1 MNFLTQIL
9 SKELASKSNKN
20 KFKLSQR
27 VAFISAFLGSFALVV
42 AFGVLDGYDY
52 YLRNNSAK
60 FTSHIKI
67 ENLSKRN
74 GNALEYIYHKVIRV
88 LDNNDSCYLV
98 KQSESILRYKDFTDG
113 ILIKSYGNKLAP
125 ILEQSN
131 LKMPK
136 KDEII
141 ISKMLAKRIG
151 VGIGDN
157 LVIYVPLKT
166 NSSRPDIFPIK
177 VRVASLYQTGMSQYD
192 NNVVFAIDSTLDAV
206 QLQDYSAIEIYL
218 PNLDK
223 LEYYKERLKT
233 NFKLPYYVLG
243 YDDIHRGMFT
253 WIEIQKKPIPIV
265 LGIISLV
272 AIMNILTS
280 LIIVVTEKT
289 KSIAIFQTMGIK
301 RSQIYRVFIIQGLKL
316 GMSGGLLGCL
326 IGFILLI
333 LQQQFSIIKLPS
345 DIYFLEALPVRMY
358 FWHYAV
364 VITFN
369 LLLSVISTLLPAYF
383 ATKVKTISALKF
395 NN

>member
-74 GNALEYIYHKVIRV
+74 GNALEYIYPKASSLVEGK
-88 LDNNDSCYLV
+88 SYLV

-131 LKMPK
+131 LQVPK

-166 NSSRPDIFPIK
+166 NSSRPDIYPIK
-177 VRVASLYQTGMSQYD
+177 VRVANLYQTGMSQYD

-206 QLQDYSAIEIYL
+206 QEQDYSAIEIYL

-326 IGFILLI
+326 IGFVLLI

-358 FWHYAV
+358 FWHYVV
-364 VITFN
+364 VISFN
-369 LLLSVISTLLPAYF
+369 LVLSVISTLLPAYF

>member
-74 GNALEYIYHKVIRV
+74 GNALEYIYPNISILVEGK
-88 LDNNDSCYLV
+88 SYLV

-131 LKMPK
+131 LKVPK

-166 NSSRPDIFPIK
+166 NSSRPDIYPIK
-177 VRVASLYQTGMSQYD
+177 VRVADLYQTGMSQYD
-192 NNVVFAIDSTLDAV
+192 NNVVFTIDSTLDAI
-206 QLQDYSAIEIYL
+206 QQQDYSAIEIYL
-218 PNLDK
+218 PNLDNLEFYKDK
-223 LEYYKERLKT
+223 LKS
-233 NFKLPYYVLG
+233 NFKLPFYVLG

-301 RSQIYRVFIIQGLKL
+301 RSQIYRVFILQGLKL

-326 IGFILLI
+326 IGFVLLV

-364 VITFN
+364 VIAFN
-369 LLLSVISTLLPAYF
+369 LVLSVISTLLPAYF

>member
-9 SKELASKSNKN
+9 NKELASKSNKN

-27 VAFISAFLGSFALVV
+27 VAFISAFLGSFALIV
-42 AFGVLDGYDY
+42 AFAVLDGYDY

-60 FTSHIKI
+60 FTSHIKV
-67 ENLSKRN
+67 ENLSKLN
-74 GNALEYIYHKVIRV
+74 GNALEYIYPKVSNLV
-88 LDNNDSCYLV
+88 KGKSYLV

-113 ILIKSYGNKLAP
+113 ILIKSYGNKIAP
-125 ILEQSN
+125 ILEQNN
-131 LKMPK
+131 LTVPK
-136 KDEII
+136 KNEII

-151 VGIGDN
+151 VIIGDQ
-157 LVIYVPLKT
+157 LVVYVPLKSS
-166 NSSRPDIFPIK
+166 SSRPEIIPIK
-177 VRVASLYQTGMSQYD
+177 VRVANLYQTGMVQYD
-192 NNVVFAIDSTLDAV
+192 NNVVFAIDSTIDAV
-206 QLQDYSAIEIYL
+206 QVQDYSAIEIYL
-218 PNLDK
+218 PHLDNL
-223 LEYYKERLKT
+223 EIYKDLLKS
-233 NFKLPYYVLG
+233 NFKLPFYVLG

-289 KSIAIFQTMGIK
+289 KSIAIFQTMGIM
-301 RSQIYRVFIIQGLKL
+301 RSQIYRVFIFQGLKL

-326 IGFILLI
+326 IGFILLT
-333 LQQQFSIIKLPS
+333 LQKEFSLIKLPS
-345 DIYFLEALPVRMY
+345 DIYFLEALPVKIY

-369 LLLSVISTLLPAYF
+369 LLLSIISTLLPAYF